1 MKHIS
6 RSSFTLIEMLIVI
19 VIIGIL
25 AAALVP
31 RLQAIQW
38 RARDSERKVDLRTIY
53 TAAQVYYTDVGD
65 FPAAHG
71 LSGACAVDAVC
82 STLSYG
88 WPNRLLWFTWYMT
101 SYPLNPLNI
110 VVNNS
115 ELGWPWFAGNY
126 VYRYWNV
133 KKTIADT
140 FDLTAQLENTRDSDR
155 CGVKQYLVW
164 SFGTWPSL
172 WCWGYSS
179 QLYEYSP
186 DSNSF

>member
-101 SYPLNPLNI
+101 SYPLDPLNI

-133 KKTIADT
+133 KKNYSWHLWSYCTIRKYERFRQMWGET
-140 FDLTAQLENTRDSDR
+140 ISCMVIWHVTIIMVLRLFISIVWVFTR
-155 CGVKQYLVW
+155 
-164 SFGTWPSL
+164 F
-172 WCWGYSS
+172 
-179 QLYEYSP
+179 
-186 DSNSF
+186 